1 MKSFFTIIAILACW
15 LPAYAQVAY
24 ESIDIKVDNKYQYV
38 SEYTSSSI
46 KKYAKAM
53 KWLEANIK
61 DFDNIIISNDADA
74 CKVEFKPE
82 VLYDESDTKSHYL
95 VANVTVEC
103 RDEKFR
109 VKLVDINRK
118 TVTKTCNY
126 LTPSNKLY
134 RTRDYNVSTE
144 MKQYNRYKELSAK
157 RSRTSDEARVLRDL
171 KRYATVKK
179 QDIIDKEM
187 KPYVDL
193 QKAIAQLIDG
203 IENAI
208 KGD

>member
-1 MKSFFTIIAILACW
+1 
-15 LPAYAQVAY
+15 
-24 ESIDIKVDNKYQYV
+24 
-38 SEYTSSSI
+38 
-46 KKYAKAM
+46 
-53 KWLEANIK
+53 
-61 DFDNIIISNDADA
+61 
-74 CKVEFKPE
+74 
-82 VLYDESDTKSHYL
+82 
-95 VANVTVEC
+95 
-103 RDEKFR
+103 
-109 VKLVDINRK
+109 
-118 TVTKTCNY
+118 
-126 LTPSNKLY
+126 
-134 RTRDYNVSTE
+134 

-179 QDIIDKEM
+179 QEIIDKEM

>member
-1 MKSFFTIIAILACW
+1 MKSFLILITILAYW
-15 LPAYAQVAY
+15 LPSYAQWAY

-61 DFDNIIISNDADA
+61 DFDNTIISNDADA

-109 VKLVDINRK
+109 VKLV
-118 TVTKTCNY
+118 V
-126 LTPSNKLY
+126 
-134 RTRDYNVSTE
+134 RD
-144 MKQYNRYKELSAK
+144 
-157 RSRTSDEARVLRDL
+157 
-171 KRYATVKK
+171 
-179 QDIIDKEM
+179 
-187 KPYVDL
+187 
-193 QKAIAQLIDG
+193 
-203 IENAI
+203 
-208 KGD
+208 